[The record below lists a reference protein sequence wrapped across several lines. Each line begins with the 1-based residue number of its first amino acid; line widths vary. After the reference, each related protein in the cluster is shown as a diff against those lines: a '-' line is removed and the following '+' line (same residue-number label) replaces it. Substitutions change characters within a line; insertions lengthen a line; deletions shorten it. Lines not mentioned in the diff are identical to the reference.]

1 MEDYCPSSKK
11 QSKQENDTFE
21 HNMLKTRSPS
31 STLRFFT
38 PQIAKLAI
46 MKT

>member
-11 QSKQENDTFE
+11 QGKQENDTFE

-31 STLRFFT
+31 STLRFVT
-38 PQIAKLAI
+38 PQIAKITI